1 MSSAQRE
8 SNELTIRLSRF
19 ADYDTLKDENLKMK
33 FELESGVMAERLK
46 AKEEQAINMGNRLK
60 LVEEA
65 SSLRVRELKLQLK
78 LVQLDLSLDKY
89 RRVSLT
95 DHPNNHR
102 RFFTFQ
108 NSNANRTL
116 PNYQTRSSHQN
127 QTTHSL
133 HRSHQQQHQ
142 LPTQTESTT
151 PKIRKILPKNDEF
164 NAEHTFVCPELQEIE
179 NCRGAGLSAVG
190 NQRGKVME
198 RRALQANA
206 LRASSNSVLLE
217 SSSNASVQPLMTSTP
232 MQSFVEVEEN
242 GENVEHGSVLSPI
255 KLPLTRKVLS
265 NGDGV
270 NNNNNENR
278 VTTTSFN
285 DLLLKRNQQQ
295 QEQQRNVAENIL
307 KVTSGQDD
315 VKMKDVAETNAK
327 AGTSAEN
334 HSDEIDPVMQQYM
347 NIVLKKREEE
357 KKTKEQREDT
367 DEKHEQPS
375 KKNSP
380 ESQEASQKSA
390 GSSVI
395 AARLDHDSAHTESDF
410 DW

>member
-1 MSSAQRE
+1 
-8 SNELTIRLSRF
+8 
-19 ADYDTLKDENLKMK
+19 
-33 FELESGVMAERLK
+33 MAERLK

-78 LVQLDLSLDKY
+78 LVAEKLERKTAECRKLRSELSVNKSNSQL
-89 RRVSLT
+89 VSREST
-95 DHPNNHR
+95 
-102 RFFTFQ
+102 Q
-108 NSNANRTL
+108 
-116 PNYQTRSSHQN
+116 Q
-127 QTTHSL
+127 
-133 HRSHQQQHQ
+133 HRSHVMKSPSESQS
-142 LPTQTESTT
+142 PTSATSTSSF
-151 PKIRKILPKNDEF
+151 DQ
-164 NAEHTFVCPELQEIE
+164 LQEVE
-179 NCRGAGLSAVG
+179 NCRGAGPSAVG

-206 LRASSNSVLLE
+206 LRASSNSVHLE

-242 GENVEHGSVLSPI
+242 GENVEHASVLSPI

-295 QEQQRNVAENIL
+295 QEQQRNMAENIL

-357 KKTKEQREDT
+357 KKTKEQREVGYIVLREYFSVDFI
-367 DEKHEQPS
+367 
-375 KKNSP
+375 
-380 ESQEASQKSA
+380 ASMGEIFQKIKPT
-390 GSSVI
+390 VP
-395 AARLDHDSAHTESDF
+395 
-410 DW
+410 